1 MMRILLPATILL
13 GACVTMD
20 NTKVQDVV
28 LLTGSVKSIQYDR
41 EASTD
46 GDEVIV
52 GAWFKAQL
60 DGVKPLIGQLEASS
74 VEVDLT
80 MTSAPREYRNREMYV
95 LLKGTPDG
103 KLQALTWDYVEGGLC
118 IPREMA
124 KAYLIEDDLKRLRQS
139 NAVKWD
145 SGCDW

>member
-1 MMRILLPATILL
+1 MMRILLPATMLL

-20 NTKVQDVV
+20 NAKTNDVI
-28 LLTGSVKSIQYDR
+28 LLTGSVESIQYDR
-41 EASTD
+41 EIVPK
-46 GDEVIV
+46 GDEVIIGSWDRV
-52 GAWFKAQL
+52 RL
-60 DGVKPLIGQLEASS
+60 NDIKPLIGHFAHRSAD
-74 VEVDLT
+74 VELI

-118 IPREMA
+118 IPRDMA

-145 SGCDW
+145 PGCDW